1 MSQAFLLLLV
11 GSVVLSKM
19 VMVDNS
25 ASKMPKETMGRQLT
39 NEIEDGDVVRTIGT
53 QNYCLSSLKDA
64 LVQNYDR
71 ATESATD
78 IVEILANI

>member
-1 MSQAFLLLLV
+1 
-11 GSVVLSKM
+11 
-19 VMVDNS
+19 MVDR

-53 QNYCLSSLKDA
+53 QNYRISSLEDT

>member
-1 MSQAFLLLLV
+1 MSQAFLILLV
-11 GSVVLSKM
+11 GPVVLSKM
-19 VMVDNS
+19 VMVD
-25 ASKMPKETMGRQLT
+25 SKMPKETMGRQLT

-78 IVEILANI
+78 KVEILANI

>member
-11 GSVVLSKM
+11 GSGVLSKM
-19 VMVDNS
+19 VMVDSPN
-25 ASKMPKETMGRQLT
+25 KMPKETMGRQLT

-53 QNYCLSSLKDA
+53 QNYRISSLEDT

-78 IVEILANI
+78 IVEILTNI

>member
-11 GSVVLSKM
+11 GPVVLSKM
-19 VMVDNS
+19 VMVDR

-53 QNYCLSSLKDA
+53 QNYRISSLEDT